1 VGILRNDTSPPPKD
15 DMYLNDTTHIT
26 ARRGFA
32 GRVAGFLWE
41 LIQTVLLTL
50 LIFFA
55 MRAVVQ
61 NFKVEGTSMEPTLH
75 NNQFLIINKV
85 TYARIDG
92 TPVERLLPTAPE
104 IAGSPRFLFGD
115 PERGD
120 IIVFRFPAQPDKDF
134 IKRIIGVPGDLI
146 EVKAG
151 RVYLNGQL
159 QDEQYIKDGAS
170 YDRQAQVVPQ
180 GQYFVLGDNRP
191 NSSDSHVWGFVPAD
205 NLVGKAWFAYWPPS
219 DWGPLAT
226 GALAH

>member
-1 VGILRNDTSPPPKD
+1 
-15 DMYLNDTTHIT
+15 MYLDDTTRVT

-32 GRVAGFLWE
+32 GRAASFLWE
-41 LIQTVLLTL
+41 LMQTVLLTL

-85 TYARIDG
+85 TYARVDG
-92 TPVERLLPTAPE
+92 TPVERLFVKTPQD
-104 IAGSPRFLFGD
+104 AGTPRFLFGE
-115 PERGD
+115 PGRGD
-120 IIVFRFPAQPDKDF
+120 IVVFRFPAQPEKDF
-134 IKRIIGVPGDLI
+134 IKRIIGVPGDHV
-146 EVKAG
+146 EVRAG
-151 RVYLNGQL
+151 RVYLNGEL
-159 QDEQYIKDGAS
+159 QDEPYIRDGAS
-170 YDRQAQVVPQ
+170 YDRPAQIVPK

>member
-1 VGILRNDTSPPPKD
+1 
-15 DMYLNDTTHIT
+15 MYLNDTTQVP

-32 GRVAGFLWE
+32 GRVASFMWE

-75 NNQFLIINKV
+75 NNQFLIINKM

-92 TPVERLLPTAPE
+92 TPVERIMPTTSTEPGAPH
-104 IAGSPRFLFGD
+104 FVFGN
-115 PERGD
+115 PEHGD
-120 IIVFRFPAQPDKDF
+120 IVVFRFPAQPDKDF
-134 IKRIIGVPGDLI
+134 IKRIIGVPGDLV
-146 EVKAG
+146 EVRAG

-159 QDEQYIKDGAS
+159 QDEPYIKDGAS
-170 YDRQAQVVPQ
+170 YDRPGQIVPT

-205 NLVGKAWFAYWPPS
+205 NLVGKAWFAYWPPG

-226 GALAH
+226 GAGSLEAASSKPAFR